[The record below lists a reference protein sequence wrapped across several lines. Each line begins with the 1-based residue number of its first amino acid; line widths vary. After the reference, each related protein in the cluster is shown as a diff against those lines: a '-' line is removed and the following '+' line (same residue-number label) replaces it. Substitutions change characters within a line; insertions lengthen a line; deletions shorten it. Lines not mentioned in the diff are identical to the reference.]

1 MFYSYPQ
8 NDTCVQKDMK
18 CWQLL
23 FGLWCCGILAVTSGI
38 EADVP
43 SWMCVTDY
51 IHNITCVFNNI
62 TAIPLGKNKTNYS
75 LYFKEN
81 SEHNPSCPLV
91 VMNHSYYCEC
101 QLNNKLWADYNSYEI
116 DICDESQCIN
126 LENKFNL
133 ANHIQLKPPPELV
146 VQETTETLNIT
157 FKSRYDNHLYLG
169 GYLMYEILLQTPES
183 SENKTFTVP
192 PQKKFESI
200 NRKLHLKNSEYCIK
214 ARYRPQT
221 YSETWSEW
229 SQPTC
234 WENKAEEEPETL
246 LLLLAKYLFPL
257 CLVLGALLFVFYSP
271 AARMKIK
278 TLSHTPSPAP
288 FFQPLYQQHK
298 GDLQEWLSP
307 KGKNVLMHK
316 ADEGMISDRVAV
328 VPKPNTKDPEETQ
341 TFLNPPVIQLA
352 FPQCQTSYVG
362 LPGMDMAPAPIA
374 MVCPANTSYTQLP
387 CSVWERGR
395 EAEIASS
402 PPEDVLDISCV
413 DSGCS
418 FEDVTQSPECS
429 LPSSP
434 VVETLAPCY
443 CSDYCIL
450 NKTAEG
456 VVPVLLSKESNVKVS
471 SDSQHERES

>member
-1 MFYSYPQ
+1 
-8 NDTCVQKDMK
+8 MK
-18 CWQLL
+18 FWQPL
-23 FGLWCCGILAVTSGI
+23 FGLWCYGILKVTSGI
-38 EADVP
+38 EVDVP
-43 SWMCVTDY
+43 SWMCVNDY
-51 IHNITCVFNNI
+51 VHNITCVFNNI
-62 TAIPLGKNKTNYS
+62 SGIPLGKNKKNYS
-75 LYFKEN
+75 LHFKEN
-81 SEHNPSCPLV
+81 LEPHKSTFCPLV
-91 VMNHSYYCEC
+91 VMNHRYYCEC
-101 QLNNKLWADYNSYEI
+101 GFNDVLWMDLDSYKIEI
-116 DICDESQCIN
+116 CNESQCIN
-126 LENKFNL
+126 LENKFL
-133 ANHIQLKPPPELV
+133 LVNHIQLKPPPELV

-157 FKSRYDNHLYLG
+157 FKSRYDKHDYLHEN
-169 GYLMYEILLQTPES
+169 LMYEMLLQTPES
-183 SENKTFTVP
+183 SETKTIIVP
-192 PQKKFESI
+192 PKNKFESI
-200 NRKLHLKNSEYCIK
+200 NRTLHLKHSEYCIK
-214 ARYRPQT
+214 ARYIPQEYIET
-221 YSETWSEW
+221 SEWSEW
-229 SQPTC
+229 SKPTC
-234 WENKAEEEPETL
+234 WKNKAKEEPETL

-257 CLVLGALLFVFYSP
+257 CLVVGALLFVFYSP

-298 GDLQEWLSP
+298 GDLQEWLSL
-307 KGKNVLMHK
+307 KDKNVLTHK
-316 ADEGMISDRVAV
+316 ADEVMISDRVAV
-328 VPKPNTKDPEETQ
+328 VPKPKTKDPEESQ

-362 LPGMDMAPAPIA
+362 LPGMDMAPASIA

-402 PPEDVLDISCV
+402 PPEDVLEISCV

-471 SDSQHERES
+471 SDSQQEHES

>member
-1 MFYSYPQ
+1 MVKTASKKINTLSQICNGSMLP
-8 NDTCVQKDMK
+8 
-18 CWQLL
+18 WQT
-23 FGLWCCGILAVTSGI
+23 I
-38 EADVP
+38 
-43 SWMCVTDY
+43 
-51 IHNITCVFNNI
+51 
-62 TAIPLGKNKTNYS
+62 K
-75 LYFKEN
+75 
-81 SEHNPSCPLV
+81 
-91 VMNHSYYCEC
+91 
-101 QLNNKLWADYNSYEI
+101 
-116 DICDESQCIN
+116 
-126 LENKFNL
+126 
-133 ANHIQLKPPPELV
+133 
-146 VQETTETLNIT
+146 
-157 FKSRYDNHLYLG
+157 HLYWIG
-169 GYLMYEILLQTPES
+169 AS
-183 SENKTFTVP
+183 
-192 PQKKFESI
+192 
-200 NRKLHLKNSEYCIK
+200 
-214 ARYRPQT
+214 
-221 YSETWSEW
+221 YSESAGSTQVCFFLLRHTW
-229 SQPTC
+229 C
-234 WENKAEEEPETL
+234 IFI
-246 LLLLAKYLFPL
+246 LFN
-257 CLVLGALLFVFYSP
+257 
-271 AARMKIK
+271 
-278 TLSHTPSPAP
+278 
-288 FFQPLYQQHK
+288 
-298 GDLQEWLSP
+298 LQEWLSP
-307 KGKNVLMHK
+307 KGKNVLTHK